1 MSKEA
6 MNTDFNEWFN
16 RNEGFHI
23 KSKRFYESLMPLS
36 NERLAI
42 IMVTWLEAAFE
53 AGQAAENE
61 ACERVAGIALLGSEK
76 ALADRVRKAIRAR
89 VNT

>member
-1 MSKEA
+1 

-16 RNEGFHI
+16 QTEGYHI
-23 KSKRFYESLMPLS
+23 RSKRFYESLVSFS

-42 IMVTWLEAAFE
+42 NMVKWLEAAFE
-53 AGQAAENE
+53 AGMAAENE
-61 ACERVAGIALLGSEK
+61 ACERVTGIALLGSEQ

-89 VNT
+89 KETT